1 MPRHAW
7 KVANSS
13 VKSRWRSSLKFL
25 NKFHWFEWTL
35 IIVVMGF
42 HLYAALSAPHNF
54 PSRWFTRDDA
64 YYYFKVAQNI
74 SEGHGSSFDGINLT
88 NGYHPLWMLI
98 CIPIFSLARFDLI
111 LPLRIMLLVM
121 AALSVATSILLFRL
135 LKKQLG
141 LPIAMLA
148 AAFWGLNL
156 EIHAI
161 ITQQGMETGIVAFTI
176 VLLLYALQK
185 FDKKPKVTARDYL
198 QLAFLALLALLSR
211 LDNIFLVLVVGAW
224 VVFRRNPIRYLL
236 PADLIITF
244 SLIVAAYIQ
253 RASLKIYL
261 AAFDNSALVMAT
273 ITFIVQTIIFYFTG
287 LYARPAR
294 LARLQI
300 VIMTLVGTSLTAIL
314 AALLMTTVT
323 KLTNLGLPRAVP
335 AMYWVGMTLATLVI
349 RLSLKNLSPWPVTLT
364 KGEKPYLG
372 FLAGKNHFLAS
383 LEPLPK
389 WIKDAALF
397 FGVSGAGLGVYMG
410 FNQFMFSTPMPV
422 SGQIKRWWGTLAN
435 DVYGGGAKTF
445 LDVYGFD
452 PEHSQPWRLFT
463 QHIFAWSK
471 SLADTGGK
479 FDGWYWLLI
488 AIIMGLALALF
499 LRDREKNLY
508 RIFAVGFIPLLASAQ
523 LHAFVYGAMS
533 YAAKHE
539 WYWVLQM
546 LSLTVGTALFLAALQ
561 DRFGNS
567 MAVKRTF
574 ALASLVGCLLLAFAF
589 GNEMVQRMPIIDAQA
604 GKPYMDT
611 LPILEG
617 NTQAGSLIGMTGGG
631 NTGYYI
637 QGRTIINMD
646 GLINSYP
653 YFKSLQENKAGQYL
667 SKIGL
672 GYIFANRYIITSSMP
687 YRYQFSDDE
696 LIAVD
701 GAPNYGQK
709 ELMQYVPNK

>member
-1 MPRHAW
+1 M
-7 KVANSS
+7 KL
-13 VKSRWRSSLKFL
+13 LK
-25 NKFHWFEWTL
+25 KFHWFEWTL

-121 AALSVATSILLFRL
+121 AALSVATAILLFRL
-135 LKKQLG
+135 LKKQVG
-141 LPIAMLA
+141 LPVAMLA

-161 ITQQGMETGIVAFTI
+161 ITQQGMETGIVAFSI
-176 VLLLYALQK
+176 VLLLYALQN
-185 FDKKPKVTARDYL
+185 FDKKPQVTARDYL
-198 QLAFLALLALLSR
+198 KLAFLGLLVLFSR
-211 LDNIFLVLVVGAW
+211 LDNIFLVLIVGAW

-236 PADLIITF
+236 PADLIFTF

-273 ITFIVQTIIFYFTG
+273 ITFIVQTVIFYFTG
-287 LYARPAR
+287 LYVRPAR
-294 LARLQI
+294 LARVQI
-300 VIMTLVGTSLTAIL
+300 VIMTLVGTSLTALI
-314 AALLMTTVT
+314 AGLLMTAVT
-323 KLTNLGLPRAVP
+323 MFTSLGLPRAVP
-335 AMYWVGMTLATLVI
+335 AMYWVGMTLVTLVL
-349 RLSLKNLSPWPVTLT
+349 RLGLKSLSPWPVKLIR
-364 KGEKPYLG
+364 GEKPFMG
-372 FLAGKNHFLAS
+372 FLAGKNHVLAS
-383 LEPLPK
+383 LEPLGK
-389 WIKDAALF
+389 WIQDAALF
-397 FGVSGAGLGVYMG
+397 FGVTGAGLGIYMG
-410 FNQFMFSTPMPV
+410 INKVMFGTPMPV

-445 LDVYGFD
+445 LDVYGLD
-452 PEHSQPWRLFT
+452 PEHSQPWKLFT
-463 QHIFAWSK
+463 QVITGWSK

-479 FDGWYWLLI
+479 SEDWYWLLV
-488 AIIMGLALALF
+488 AIILGLALALF
-499 LRDREKNLY
+499 LRDREKSLH

-523 LHAFVYGAMS
+523 LHAFIYGAMS

-546 LSLTVGTALFLAALQ
+546 LSLTIGTALFLAALQ
-561 DRFGNS
+561 GRFGKNLT
-567 MAVKRTF
+567 VKYGYK
-574 ALASLVGCLLLAFAF
+574 LASLTGFLLLTFAF
-589 GNEMVQRMPIIDAQA
+589 GNEMIQRMPIVDEQA
-604 GKPYMDT
+604 GQPYMDT

-617 NTQAGSLIGMTGGG
+617 YTPVGSLIGMTGGG

-653 YFKSLQENKAGQYL
+653 YFKSLQDNQAGKYL
-667 SKIGL
+667 SQMGL

-687 YRYQFSDDE
+687 YRYQFSDE
-696 LIAVD
+696 GLIAVD

-709 ELMQYVPNK
+709 ELMRYVPTK